1 MERDKSIDLIPIIVA
16 SGLLLAAKRIF
27 SRNKI
32 SKNQQASPVESL
44 SFNLL
49 WPINEKEI
57 KRVGQSVMVDR
68 DGTGR
73 SHKGVDIFAKS
84 QTRVQAASPGRVI
97 RVIDGRSSDS
107 ESKRKAG
114 LWIDIVSTNDV
125 SRNVYRY
132 LHLGEAFVKAGDQV
146 EQGAILGTIANP
158 NTSGLSNEPHLHFEI
173 RRTDY
178 TNLRQDYGEPI
189 DPLTQLPHLR
199 KNT

>member
-1 MERDKSIDLIPIIVA
+1 MGRDKTIDLVPVVIA
-16 SGLLLAAKRIF
+16 AGLLLATKRILG
-27 SRNKI
+27 RNRI
-32 SKNQQASPVESL
+32 AQNQQKFPMKPL
-44 SFNLL
+44 DLL
-49 WPINEKEI
+49 WPISERKI
-57 KRVGQSVMVDR
+57 KRIGQSVLADR

-73 SHKGVDIFAKS
+73 PHKGVDIFADS
-84 QTRVQAASPGRVI
+84 RTSVQAAGPGRVI

-114 LWIDIVSTNDV
+114 LWIDIVSTNDA
-125 SRNVYRY
+125 SKNVYRY

-146 EQGAILGTIANP
+146 EQGAILGTIADP
-158 NTSGLSNEPHLHFEI
+158 NTSGLGNEPHLHFEI

-189 DPLTQLPHLR
+189 DPLIQLPHLR

>member
-1 MERDKSIDLIPIIVA
+1 MGRDKTIDLVPVVIA
-16 SGLLLAAKRIF
+16 AGLLLATKRILG
-27 SRNKI
+27 RNRI
-32 SKNQQASPVESL
+32 AQNQQKSPMNPL
-44 SFNLL
+44 DLL
-49 WPINEKEI
+49 WPISERKI
-57 KRVGQSVMVDR
+57 KRIGQSVLADR

-73 SHKGVDIFAKS
+73 PHKGVDIFADS
-84 QTRVQAASPGRVI
+84 RTSVQAAGPGRVI
-97 RVIDGRSSDS
+97 RVIDGRSSNS

-114 LWIDIVSTNDV
+114 LWIDIVSTNDP
-125 SRNVYRY
+125 SKNVYRY

-146 EQGAILGTIANP
+146 EQGAILGTIADP
-158 NTSGLSNEPHLHFEI
+158 NTSGLGNEPHLHFEI